1 MHALRQAFGALS
13 GWGWSLLAVL
23 VFGALAAWLLGW
35 QELVL
40 FAVGAA
46 VLLLSAVPWVLRGR
60 SIGIELTL
68 SAPRVAVGS
77 PAQAMLRVQRSGR
90 FALPN
95 AVELELSGAPVT
107 IALPRLARGERHDI
121 RLPID
126 TSKRGRIDV
135 GPVHLAH
142 TDPLGILERRTR
154 LSDALTL
161 MVHPRI
167 VRIPAASSGLV
178 RDLEGE
184 AAQDLAPDD
193 VAFHSLRDYQPG
205 DDPRIVHWR
214 TSARH
219 GTLLVRQFEPSRRS
233 DTSICF
239 TTSQVEISAEDFEL
253 ALSIVATIGSAT
265 LIDRRALRVTH
276 SAESAEVGPPE
287 LDVLSRDRM
296 LDALTEVVRAES
308 TLSLAD
314 TVRSLGV
321 VREAA
326 ILWLVVGGDTT
337 TRGIREALA
346 SVPPDVAP
354 VIVRAHTGAP
364 PAISKLSQVPVL
376 TIGVLEDLVRELSHG
391 VQL

>member
-1 MHALRQAFGALS
+1 MQILRQALGALS
-13 GWGWSLLAVL
+13 GWGWSLVAVF

-35 QELVL
+35 QELIV

-46 VLLLSAVPWVLRGR
+46 VLLISAVPWVLRGR
-60 SIGIELTL
+60 SIGIDLSL

-77 PAQAMLRVQRSGR
+77 PAQALLRIRRSGR

-95 AVELELSGAPVT
+95 AVELELAGVPVT

-126 TSKRGRIDV
+126 TSKRGRVDV
-135 GPVHLAH
+135 GPVYLSH

-154 LSDALTL
+154 LSGQQTL
-161 MVHPRI
+161 MVHPRT

-214 TSARH
+214 TSAKH

-239 TTSQVEISAEDFEL
+239 TSTPLEVSAEDFEL

-265 LIDRRALRVTH
+265 LIDRRVLRVTH
-276 SAESAEVGPPE
+276 SAASAEVGPPE

-296 LDALTEVVRAES
+296 LDALTEVVRQDG
-308 TLSLAD
+308 LSLSD

-321 VREAA
+321 VRDAA
-326 ILWLVVGGDTT
+326 ILWLVVGGDTS
-337 TRGIREALA
+337 TRGLREALA

-354 VIVRAHTGAP
+354 VIVRAHSGAP